1 MRRTMAPTIHRDVC
15 LRSLN
20 GKRERKEEI
29 AITTMQASPRV
40 LLDGLT
46 MVESPRWHDG
56 RLWFPNW
63 GTPEIIAVDLE
74 GNAEVMA
81 EGPSGLGQSIGWLP
95 DGRMLVT
102 GDELTRYEPDGTTVR
117 HADLSHITD
126 AVWSEMTID
135 GRGNIYVNS
144 IGFDFSEMAERV
156 MDPSNDPTGVIALIT
171 PDGTARK
178 VADQIAFPNGMVITP
193 DNETLIVS
201 ESFTGTLLAFDIAPD
216 GSLSGRR
223 PWADR
228 SGSRRDLPRR
238 RWGDL
243 DIDARQRVRAGGRRR
258 GDPRQ
263 DPTRPCLLRHDA
275 RRTRRPNPLHDGERV
290 HGSGQLRRDARE
302 TKRPGADRRS
312 AGTPRRVAV
321 T

>member
-1 MRRTMAPTIHRDVC
+1 
-15 LRSLN
+15 
-20 GKRERKEEI
+20 
-29 AITTMQASPRV
+29 
-40 LLDGLT
+40 
-46 MVESPRWHDG
+46 
-56 RLWFPNW
+56 
-63 GTPEIIAVDLE
+63 
-74 GNAEVMA
+74 
-81 EGPSGLGQSIGWLP
+81 
-95 DGRMLVT
+95 
-102 GDELTRYEPDGTTVR
+102 
-117 HADLSHITD
+117 
-126 AVWSEMTID
+126 MTID

-223 PWADR
+223 PWAEGL
-228 SGSRRDLPRR
+228 GSRRDLPRR

-263 DPTRPCLLRHDA
+263 DPTRPSLLRHDA
-275 RRTRRPNPLHDGERV
+275 RRARRPHPFHDGERV

-302 TKRPGADRRS
+302 TSGQVLIAEAPAPHDGW
-312 AGTPRRVAV
+312 P
-321 T
+321 

>member
-1 MRRTMAPTIHRDVC
+1 M
-15 LRSLN
+15 
-20 GKRERKEEI
+20 
-29 AITTMQASPRV
+29 TTTQAKPRV

-156 MDPSNDPTGVIALIT
+156 MEPSKDPTGVIALIT

-178 VADQIAFPNGMVITP
+178 VADGIAFPNGMVITP

-201 ESFTGTLLAFDIAPD
+201 ESFTGAFLAFESPPTAASPGAP
-216 GSLSGRR
+216 LGRR
-223 PWADR
+223 TR
-228 SGSRRDLPRR
+228 SRRDLPRR

-258 GDPRQ
+258 RDPRQ
-263 DPTRPCLLRHDA
+263 DPTRPGLLRHHA
-275 RRTRRPNPLHDGERV
+275 GWPRRPNLFMMANDSWVRTA
-290 HGSGQLRRDARE
+290 STRCS
-302 TKRPGADRRS
+302 RS
-312 AGTPRRVAV
+312 APARCW
-321 T
+321 